1 METPKRSAHQIW
13 REAKENNL
21 TKEETKK
28 LLVKEG
34 VIVKKSDH
42 NTLYRKVA
50 VSERFPQFAQRVI
63 ALVLEQ
69 NDLGLSKFLWNVSY
83 SDITK
88 SFKMDGNTVQI
99 EYWLEEIPDNTA
111 QLQTDKAELLE
122 ALEKL
127 RNHYGLFPENRIE
140 IESLIQ
146 KMKKCQENTPR

>member
-1 METPKRSAHQIW
+1 ME
-13 REAKENNL
+13 
-21 TKEETKK
+21 
-28 LLVKEG
+28 
-34 VIVKKSDH
+34 
-42 NTLYRKVA
+42 TLYRKVA

-99 EYWLEEIPDNTA
+99 EYWLEEIPDNTS
-111 QLQTDKAELLE
+111 QLQADKAELLE
-122 ALEKL
+122 ALEKA
-127 RNHYGLFPENRIE
+127 NNAIKECDWSENEGFPKLADIYIE

-146 KMKKCQENTPR
+146 KHKQ